1 MSDELKRGLESAQR
15 LGSAAQVLA
24 GLVAVSGIVMA
35 VAVSVYLNDAWPEAY
50 AGTDDMEAI
59 EWFQLVDILL
69 LFLSFFVVGAWIY
82 RAHANLKLTDLPDTG
97 YSPGW
102 AIGWFAIPIASLFK
116 PFQAMKALWVASHGL
131 SYEAEPSAPGV
142 MWVWWLC
149 WIFSSL
155 FGFGEKLSIIDV
167 LVFVSTSVS
176 AVCLI
181 LIIRDINAAQPNM
194 SMAEVFE

>member
-1 MSDELKRGLESAQR
+1 MSDDLRRGLESAQR

-24 GLVAVSGIVMA
+24 GLVAASGVVMA
-35 VAVSVYLNDAWPEAY
+35 IAVSVYLNDAWPEAY

-102 AIGWFAIPIASLFK
+102 AVGWFAIPIASLFK

-155 FGFGEKLSIIDV
+155 FGFGETLGMINV

-181 LIIRDINAAQPNM
+181 VIIRDINAAQPNM

>member
-1 MSDELKRGLESAQR
+1 MSDDLQRGLESAQR

-24 GLVAVSGIVMA
+24 GLVAASGVVMA
-35 VAVSVYLNDAWPEAY
+35 IAVSVYLNDAWPEAY

-102 AIGWFAIPIASLFK
+102 AVGWFAIPIASLFK

-155 FGFGEKLSIIDV
+155 FGFGETLGMINV

-181 LIIRDINAAQPNM
+181 VIIRDINAAQPNM